1 MSFTYNNE
9 TWKPQTAEEH
19 ADKIIDTINQKL
31 QQEDVRDEKGNV
43 VQLNKNFANALYLIA
58 LGDGNRLQENDE
70 KLSRAINSFNIAL
83 CDDQQIEN
91 LLPIAAI
98 SRNPGSY
105 STLRLTVTAESS
117 GNCVI
122 PAGTR
127 AAFNGVYFVVQESV
141 VVSAGATQTIDTRCD
156 TLGPVAVL
164 SGEITAFETSIANLA
179 SVINNESSVPG
190 VAAESTNSLRQK
202 LMRGDTIKST
212 VNGCKSALEELTGV
226 AYARVYFNYN
236 TTESITLP
244 GGVELAPRHA
254 YIVVHGESDKIAEV
268 YTTYETAE
276 TQNSPIGAGTYSR
289 LTLQITA
296 AAGGDADL
304 PGTASVTYNGHK
316 FVISEAT
323 TVNAGETKAVEFICD
338 EWGPFTVPEYAITE
352 LDEEVSNVDTVVNLS
367 AAIPGTSDPRHSQNW
382 TSSSGQTITIYY
394 DTATEQNVFVKIW
407 LKENAESGEQVENQI
422 KRDLLV
428 ASAGWTIGETITQL
442 NTGAPF
448 INCTYTDV
456 AYTEISLDG
465 VNWASYQEIGCNS
478 IPRISDATISVDQ
491 LGD

>member
-1 MSFTYNNE
+1 MSFIYNDE
-9 TWKPQTAEEH
+9 TWKPQTTEEH
-19 ADKIIDTINQKL
+19 ANAIIDKINEQL
-31 QQEDVRDEKGNV
+31 QQQDVRDESGNV
-43 VQLNKNFANALYLIA
+43 IQLNKNFANALYLLA
-58 LGDGNRLQENDE
+58 VGDGSRLQENDE

-83 CDDQQIEN
+83 CDDEQIEN

-105 STLRLTVTAESS
+105 STLRLTVTAETS
-117 GNCVI
+117 GACVI

-127 AAFNGVYFVVQESV
+127 APFNGVNFVVQETV
-141 VVSAGATQTIDTRCD
+141 VVSAGATQTIDTLCD

-179 SVINNESSVPG
+179 SVVNNESSVPG

-236 TTESITLP
+236 TTEPLTLP
-244 GGVELAPRHA
+244 GGVVLQPRHA

-289 LTLQITA
+289 LTMTITA
-296 AAGGDADL
+296 AAGGAAVL
-304 PGTASVTYNGHK
+304 PGTTSVTYNEHV
-316 FVISEAT
+316 FVIEEAT
-323 TVNAGETKAVEFICD
+323 TVDAGETEAVVFVCN
-338 EWGPFTVPEYAITE
+338 EWGPFTVPEYAVTE
-352 LDEEVSNVDTVVNLS
+352 LDQEIANVDTVVNMA
-367 AAIPGTSDPRHSQNW
+367 AAIPGTSDPRHSQTW
-382 TSSSGQTITIYY
+382 TSNSGQAITIYY
-394 DTATEQNVFVKIW
+394 DTATEQNVFVKVW
-407 LKENAESGEQVENQI
+407 LKENAESREQVENQI

-428 ASAGWTIGETITQL
+428 ASADWTIGETITQL

-448 INCTYTDV
+448 IDCTYTDV
-456 AYTEISLDG
+456 AYTEVSLDG
-465 VNWASYQEIGCNS
+465 ETWAAYQEIGCNS
-478 IPRISDATISVDQ
+478 IPRISDATILVDQ